1 MSPAAGNDTNEPR
14 ESAVTLITE
23 LPSSPGPEYALA
35 PPEQKH
41 SGPFERWVRNLCK
54 KLIAPLGKA
63 HKYSLR
69 VTYADGSTFEN
80 FSVAGDP
87 DIQIVF
93 NNKRGERRT
102 VVYFPDGL
110 IEGWID
116 GDIDFIGDLP
126 VTKLAELAHQAF
138 ADTPSRNM
146 PVNPFVRIRQ
156 IARELKQNN
165 RNFAKAKSNADYHYA
180 IDARFFEMMLGSTVG
195 YSEGYWTE
203 GTINLDQ
210 AKFNN
215 YEYVCRKL
223 RLQPGDKVLEV
234 GSGWGYMPIYMAK
247 NYGCEVTVYN
257 PVKAQND
264 YMMERFKRQGVA
276 DRIRLYERDHRD
288 IVQEGPVYDK
298 FVTIGVQ
305 EHAGRWC
312 YRQWANSIA
321 AALKPG
327 GIGLVSTTN
336 LMHWEYTNGIILDR
350 IFPGGHIP
358 SLPLTLQSFDEAGL
372 MLTEIESLWP
382 HYQRTLM
389 EWATNV
395 ERNWSEIQKLNPAF
409 FTESFRRKWAFYLQG
424 TIENFH
430 YALDL
435 SHIVFRKGR
444 DVAGV
449 YDLKD
454 ESSRRDIPFATG
466 HSMVDPLR

>member
-1 MSPAAGNDTNEPR
+1 
-14 ESAVTLITE
+14 
-23 LPSSPGPEYALA
+23 
-35 PPEQKH
+35 
-41 SGPFERWVRNLCK
+41 
-54 KLIAPLGKA
+54 
-63 HKYSLR
+63 
-69 VTYADGSTFEN
+69 
-80 FSVAGDP
+80 
-87 DIQIVF
+87 
-93 NNKRGERRT
+93 
-102 VVYFPDGL
+102 
-110 IEGWID
+110 
-116 GDIDFIGDLP
+116 
-126 VTKLAELAHQAF
+126 
-138 ADTPSRNM
+138 M

-156 IARELKQNN
+156 IARELRQNN
-165 RNFAKAKSNADYHYA
+165 RNFAKAKANADYHYG
-180 IDARFFEMMLGSTVG
+180 IDARFFEYMLGSTVG

-203 GTINLDQ
+203 GTVNLDQ

-223 RLQPGDKVLEV
+223 RLQPGDRVLEV

-247 NYGCEVTVYN
+247 NYGAEVTVYN

-264 YMMERFKRQGVA
+264 YMLARFQSQGVA
-276 DRIRLYERDHRD
+276 DKIRLYERDHRD

-305 EHAGRWC
+305 EHAGRYC
-312 YRQWANSIA
+312 YKQWANSIA

-327 GIGLVSTTN
+327 GIGVVSTTN
-336 LMHWEYTNGIILDR
+336 LMHREYTNGIILER

-358 SLPLTLQSFDEAGL
+358 SLPLTLQCFDEAGL
-372 MLTEIESLWP
+372 MLIEIESLWP

-395 ERNWSEIQKLNPAF
+395 EKHWPEIQRLNPSF
-409 FTESFRRKWAFYLQG
+409 FTENFRRKWAFYLEG

-454 ESSRRDIPFATG
+454 TASRRDVAFMTG
-466 HSMVDPLR
+466 HDIVDPLR